1 MGVALGV
8 FLSLSEVFHNQF
20 NIIDGPSGSLFRY
33 SSWLMAAL
41 TVVLAGKG
49 VAALQE
55 AGWID
60 IAPLSF
66 VPRLSIIG
74 LFPTLETIAAQILV
88 LVALVLGFAVNR
100 RRVAAD

>member
-1 MGVALGV
+1 
-8 FLSLSEVFHNQF
+8 
-20 NIIDGPSGSLFRY
+20 
-33 SSWLMAAL
+33 
-41 TVVLAGKG
+41 
-49 VAALQE
+49 
-55 AGWID
+55 
-60 IAPLSF
+60 